1 MEQETRQI
9 AGFFFAPAQGRG
21 YMAGSR
27 SARIGGPLH
36 GSVDKLTELC
46 HYTSTRPG
54 GCPMLKGKDG
64 EQKFYYN
71 ISLEELV
78 PHDHFLRH
86 VDRLIDFD
94 FIRSRVKHLY
104 SHTGKPAID
113 PVVLFKMLLIGYLYD
128 VKSERQLEKEIQ
140 VNLAY
145 RWFIKYDIDERIP
158 DHSTISQTRRR
169 KFLGSNLFQEI
180 FDEIVKLCSAKG
192 LITGETIMT
201 DSTYIRADA
210 SFDSL
215 REVLIT
221 PREFIQRLDENS
233 DEAKDPDTG
242 NKSGQGGN
250 SQNKRY
256 SNKTHRS
263 KSDPDSRIMSR
274 KGMGPGL
281 FYKEHR
287 SLDSD
292 GYITDVHVTAG
303 NIPDSDPYV
312 TRLKRQ
318 RDVFLFPIDSVVAD
332 RGYGISHIY
341 KDLTEMGID
350 AYIPQITSP
359 KQNDRAYP
367 QNNFVYDKVTDTF
380 RCPAGHSMK
389 RKLKT
394 PRKNDGGI
402 QYKSSKRFCNNS
414 CPHRNNCTTGGENS
428 VREVQRNVY
437 QDYIDYQIEKQNSHV
452 WRALLKKRKT
462 MVEGS
467 FADAKENHG
476 MRRAK
481 YRGLAKVREQSF
493 MTAIVQNIKKMIKN
507 DQTSKRVIEM
517 AKDIILTIRI
527 LWVWNN

>member
-1 MEQETRQI
+1 
-9 AGFFFAPAQGRG
+9 
-21 YMAGSR
+21 
-27 SARIGGPLH
+27 
-36 GSVDKLTELC
+36 
-46 HYTSTRPG
+46 
-54 GCPMLKGKDG
+54 MLKGKDG

-71 ISLEELV
+71 ISLNELV
-78 PHDHFLRH
+78 PLDHFLRH

-104 SHTGKPAID
+104 SHTGKPAVD

-169 KFLGSNLFQEI
+169 KFSSSNLFQEI
-180 FDEIVKLCSAKG
+180 FDEIVKLCMAKG

-210 SFDSL
+210 SLDSL

-221 PREFIQRLDENS
+221 PREFIRRLDENS
-233 DEAKDPDTG
+233 DEIPDSDNG
-242 NKSGQGGN
+242 NKPGEGGAN
-250 SQNKRY
+250 QNKRY

-263 KSDPDSRIMSR
+263 NTDPESRLVSR

-287 SLDSD
+287 SLDSG

-303 NIPDSDPYV
+303 NISDAEPYLE
-312 TRLKRQ
+312 RLKRQ
-318 RDVFLFPIDSVVAD
+318 RDVFLLPIDSVVAD
-332 RGYGISHIY
+332 RGYGISHVY
-341 KDLTEMGID
+341 KDLTVMGID
-350 AYIPQITSP
+350 AYIPQISSP
-359 KQNDRAYP
+359 KQNERAYP
-367 QNNFVYDKVTDTF
+367 QNNFIYAPVTDTF
-380 RCPAGHSMK
+380 RCPAGHVMT
-389 RKLKT
+389 RKLKK
-394 PRKNDGGI
+394 PRKKDGGI
-402 QYKSSKRFCNNS
+402 IYRASKRLCNKS
-414 CPHRNNCTTGGENS
+414 CPRRNECTTGGENS
-428 VREVQRNVY
+428 VREVQRNIY
-437 QDYIDYQIEKQNSHV
+437 QDYIDCQIKKQNSPV
-452 WRALLKKRKT
+452 WRAMLKKRKT

-481 YRGLAKVREQSF
+481 YRGLAKVQEQSF
-493 MTAIVQNIKKMIKN
+493 MTAIVQNIKKMVKSE
-507 DQTSKRVIEM
+507 QAGKRIIEM
-517 AKDIILTIRI
+517 ANYIIRTRRI
-527 LWVWNN
+527 LWVWGNNNSD

>member
-1 MEQETRQI
+1 
-9 AGFFFAPAQGRG
+9 
-21 YMAGSR
+21 
-27 SARIGGPLH
+27 
-36 GSVDKLTELC
+36 
-46 HYTSTRPG
+46 
-54 GCPMLKGKDG
+54 MLRGKDSD
-64 EQKFYYN
+64 QKFYYN

-78 PHDHFLRH
+78 PQDHFLRH
-86 VDRLIDFD
+86 INRLIDFN

-145 RWFIKYDIDERIP
+145 RWFIRYDIDERIP

-169 KFLGSNLFQEI
+169 KFLESNLFQEI
-180 FDEIVKLCSAKG
+180 FDEIVKLCIAKG
-192 LITGETIMT
+192 LITGKTIMT

-210 SFDSL
+210 SLDSL

-233 DEAKDPDTG
+233 DEASDADVG
-242 NKSGQGGN
+242 NKPGEGGT

-256 SNKTHRS
+256 NNKTHRS
-263 KSDPDSRIMSR
+263 KSDPDSKIVSR

-287 SLDSD
+287 SMDSE

-303 NIPDSDPYV
+303 NVSDSEPYV
-312 TRLKRQ
+312 ARLKRQ
-318 RDVFLFPIDSVVAD
+318 RDVLSLPINAVVAD
-332 RGYGISHIY
+332 RGYGISHVY
-341 KDLTEMGID
+341 KDLTEMEIN
-350 AYIPQITSP
+350 AYIPQIASP
-359 KQNDRAYP
+359 KQNERAYR
-367 QNNFVYDKVTDTF
+367 QNDFINDKTTDTF
-380 RCPAGHSMK
+380 RCPAGHIMR

-394 PRKNDGGI
+394 PRKNDSGI
-402 QYKSSKRFCNNS
+402 QYKASKRLCNNS
-414 CPHRNNCTTGGENS
+414 CPHRNKCTTGGENS

-437 QDYIDYQIEKQNSHV
+437 QDYIDYQVEKQYCSAWKV
-452 WRALLKKRKT
+452 LLKKRKT

-467 FADAKENHG
+467 FADAKVNHG

-481 YRGLAKVREQSF
+481 YRGLGKVREQSF

-507 DQTSKRVIEM
+507 DKTGKRAIEM
-517 AKDIILTIRI
+517 AKNIIRTMRI